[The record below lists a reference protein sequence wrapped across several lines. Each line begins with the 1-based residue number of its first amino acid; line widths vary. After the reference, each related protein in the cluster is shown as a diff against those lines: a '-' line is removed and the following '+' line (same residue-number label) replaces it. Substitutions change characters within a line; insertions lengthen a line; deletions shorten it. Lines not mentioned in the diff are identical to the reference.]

1 MIEATVCFLVDE
13 GAPTRILLA
22 EKKRGFGKGKLNGPG
37 GKLREGET
45 PEEGIVRE
53 VHEEV
58 GISLAES
65 GLRHAG
71 CLTFRFPYE
80 PAYDHRVHVFLASQ
94 WEGAAA
100 ESEEMRPEWFSV
112 HDLPFARM
120 WQDDAYWL
128 PLVLNGKIVNGTFE
142 FGEDNESVVSW
153 RLSGGRA

>member
-13 GAPTRILLA
+13 GTRTRILLA

-37 GKLREGET
+37 GKLKASET

-53 VHEEV
+53 VYEEV

-65 GLRHAG
+65 GLHRAG

-80 PAYDHRVHVFLASQ
+80 PTYDHRVHVFLASQ
-94 WEGAAA
+94 WEGTAA
-100 ESEEMRPEWFSV
+100 ESEEMRPEWFFV
-112 HDLPFARM
+112 HDLPFGRM

-153 RLSGGRA
+153 RLSGG